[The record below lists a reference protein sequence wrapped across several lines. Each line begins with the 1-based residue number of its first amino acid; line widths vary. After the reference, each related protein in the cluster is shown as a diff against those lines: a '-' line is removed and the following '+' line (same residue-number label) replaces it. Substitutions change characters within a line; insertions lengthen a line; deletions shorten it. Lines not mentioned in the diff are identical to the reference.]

1 MHFRSPYYSEQ
12 RTSPLPLPSSLEQ
25 GATKKRRLKRVSH
38 SPTPTSFGC
47 YLRSLIYALQA
58 RKIFNKWPIM
68 RIDIN
73 RKKPGGVFSLAPVTP
88 SASVRSLRVREE
100 DAQLV
105 WSHEKLGRLRQLH
118 PPHPPATQHFIN
130 HTQCGRE
137 RWGERTRI

>member
-1 MHFRSPYYSEQ
+1 
-12 RTSPLPLPSSLEQ
+12 
-25 GATKKRRLKRVSH
+25 
-38 SPTPTSFGC
+38 
-47 YLRSLIYALQA
+47 
-58 RKIFNKWPIM
+58 M

-118 PPHPPATQHFIN
+118 PRHPPATQHFIN

-137 RWGERTRI
+137 MGEENKNLERDHKQEALARFFF